1 MQEVIIGYQGEM
13 SLKGL
18 NRNQF
23 ESALIKI
30 LRYRLK
36 DAGRFAVWC
45 AQSTFY
51 IEPEDDA
58 ADLDLAFDRVKKV
71 FGLAA
76 VSRSAVC
83 EKDFDAI
90 CATAESY
97 LGQTL
102 NGVCTFKVEARR
114 ADKTF
119 PMDSPALMRELGAYY
134 DRVVCCGGDGTL
146 SETAAGLMGLSRP
159 PVLGYIPSG
168 STNDCAAT
176 LHIPRSYKKAA
187 ELAAGEKELLRW
199 DIGSLNG
206 QSFVYVAAFGAFT
219 EVAYDTPQDL
229 KNTFGHLAYIAAGI
243 ASIPS
248 ITPYHLKVEFDG
260 QTLEDDF
267 FYGMVCNTD
276 SVAGMK
282 NLPTDRIVLDDGLFE
297 VIPASQL
304 KFTSEKP
311 IPWTVDGEYGGSH
324 QVSRL
329 QNHRQA
335 LTILSG
341 RA

>member
-1 MQEVIIGYQGEM
+1 MKRMLFVYNPTAGKGAAASHLSMMVDTFTKAGWLTAVYPTQG
-13 SLKGL
+13 K
-18 NRNQF
+18 Q
-23 ESALIKI
+23 
-30 LRYRLK
+30 
-36 DAGRFAVWC
+36 DATRAV
-45 AQSTFY
+45 
-51 IEPEDDA
+51 
-58 ADLDLAFDRVKKV
+58 
-71 FGLAA
+71 
-76 VSRSAVC
+76 
-83 EKDFDAI
+83 
-90 CATAESY
+90 
-97 LGQTL
+97 
-102 NGVCTFKVEARR
+102 
-114 ADKTF
+114 
-119 PMDSPALMRELGAYY
+119 RELGAYY

-219 EVAYDTPQDL
+219 KVAYATPQDL

-297 VIPASQL
+297 VILVRKPMNIWEIGAGLQTLLRPGEVEEGSALLSFHASQL

-324 QVSRL
+324 QVSLL

>member
-1 MQEVIIGYQGEM
+1 MKRMLFVYNPTAGKGAAASHLSMMVDTFTKAGWLTAVYPTQG
-13 SLKGL
+13 K
-18 NRNQF
+18 Q
-23 ESALIKI
+23 
-30 LRYRLK
+30 
-36 DAGRFAVWC
+36 DATRAV
-45 AQSTFY
+45 
-51 IEPEDDA
+51 
-58 ADLDLAFDRVKKV
+58 
-71 FGLAA
+71 
-76 VSRSAVC
+76 
-83 EKDFDAI
+83 
-90 CATAESY
+90 
-97 LGQTL
+97 
-102 NGVCTFKVEARR
+102 
-114 ADKTF
+114 
-119 PMDSPALMRELGAYY
+119 RELGAYY

-297 VIPASQL
+297 VILVRQPMHIWERGAGLQTLLRPGEVEEGSALLSFHASQL

-324 QVSRL
+324 QVSLL

>member
-1 MQEVIIGYQGEM
+1 MKRMLFVYNPTAGKGAAASHLSMMVDTFTKAGWLTAVYPTQG
-13 SLKGL
+13 K
-18 NRNQF
+18 Q
-23 ESALIKI
+23 
-30 LRYRLK
+30 
-36 DAGRFAVWC
+36 DATRAV
-45 AQSTFY
+45 
-51 IEPEDDA
+51 
-58 ADLDLAFDRVKKV
+58 
-71 FGLAA
+71 
-76 VSRSAVC
+76 
-83 EKDFDAI
+83 
-90 CATAESY
+90 
-97 LGQTL
+97 
-102 NGVCTFKVEARR
+102 
-114 ADKTF
+114 
-119 PMDSPALMRELGAYY
+119 RELGAYY

-219 EVAYDTPQDL
+219 EVAYDTL
-229 KNTFGHLAYIAAGI
+229 GHLAYIAAGI

-297 VIPASQL
+297 VILVRKPMNTWEIGAGLQTLLRPGEVEEGSALLSFHASQL

-324 QVSRL
+324 QVSLL

>member
-1 MQEVIIGYQGEM
+1 MKRMLFVYNPMAGKGAASNHLSAMIDIFTKAGWLTTAYPTQG
-13 SLKGL
+13 K
-18 NRNQF
+18 Q
-23 ESALIKI
+23 
-30 LRYRLK
+30 
-36 DAGRFAVWC
+36 DA
-45 AQSTFY
+45 T
-51 IEPEDDA
+51 
-58 ADLDLAFDRVKKV
+58 RVV
-71 FGLAA
+71 
-76 VSRSAVC
+76 
-83 EKDFDAI
+83 
-90 CATAESY
+90 
-97 LGQTL
+97 
-102 NGVCTFKVEARR
+102 
-114 ADKTF
+114 
-119 PMDSPALMRELGAYY
+119 RELGTSY

-176 LHIPRSYKKAA
+176 LRIPRSYRKAA
-187 ELAAGEKELLRW
+187 ELAAGEEDLLHW

-229 KNTFGHLAYIAAGI
+229 KNTLGHLAYIAAGI

-248 ITPYHLKVEFDG
+248 ITPYHLKVEYDG

-297 VIPASQL
+297 VILVRKPLNIGEIGAGLQTLFRPGEAGEGSALLSFHASQL
-304 KFTSEKP
+304 KVTSETP
-311 IPWTVDGEYGGSH
+311 ISWTLDGEYGGSH
-324 QVSRL
+324 QVSL
-329 QNHRQA
+329 IQNHRQA

-341 RA
+341 RKQGAGAGKNG

>member
-1 MQEVIIGYQGEM
+1 MKRMLFVYNPTAGKGAAASHLSMMVDTFTKAGWLTAVYPTQG
-13 SLKGL
+13 K
-18 NRNQF
+18 Q
-23 ESALIKI
+23 
-30 LRYRLK
+30 
-36 DAGRFAVWC
+36 DATRAV
-45 AQSTFY
+45 
-51 IEPEDDA
+51 
-58 ADLDLAFDRVKKV
+58 
-71 FGLAA
+71 
-76 VSRSAVC
+76 
-83 EKDFDAI
+83 
-90 CATAESY
+90 
-97 LGQTL
+97 
-102 NGVCTFKVEARR
+102 
-114 ADKTF
+114 
-119 PMDSPALMRELGAYY
+119 RELGAYY

-297 VIPASQL
+297 VIL
-304 KFTSEKP
+304 VRKP
-311 IPWTVDGEYGGSH
+311 MNIWEIGVGLQTLLRPGEVFQST
-324 QVSRL
+324 
-329 QNHRQA
+329 
-335 LTILSG
+335 TIYRFSVEQI
-341 RA
+341 

>member
-1 MQEVIIGYQGEM
+1 MKRMLFVYNPTAGKGAAACHLSMMVDTFTKAGWLTAVYPTQG
-13 SLKGL
+13 K
-18 NRNQF
+18 Q
-23 ESALIKI
+23 
-30 LRYRLK
+30 
-36 DAGRFAVWC
+36 DATRAV
-45 AQSTFY
+45 
-51 IEPEDDA
+51 
-58 ADLDLAFDRVKKV
+58 
-71 FGLAA
+71 
-76 VSRSAVC
+76 
-83 EKDFDAI
+83 
-90 CATAESY
+90 
-97 LGQTL
+97 
-102 NGVCTFKVEARR
+102 
-114 ADKTF
+114 
-119 PMDSPALMRELGAYY
+119 RELGAYY

-297 VIPASQL
+297 VILVRKPMNIWEIGAGLQTLLRPGEVEEGSALLSFHASQL

-324 QVSRL
+324 QVSLL

>member
-1 MQEVIIGYQGEM
+1 MKRMLFVYNPTAGKGAAASHLSMMVDTFTKAGWLTAVYPTQG
-13 SLKGL
+13 K
-18 NRNQF
+18 Q
-23 ESALIKI
+23 
-30 LRYRLK
+30 
-36 DAGRFAVWC
+36 DATRAV
-45 AQSTFY
+45 
-51 IEPEDDA
+51 
-58 ADLDLAFDRVKKV
+58 
-71 FGLAA
+71 
-76 VSRSAVC
+76 
-83 EKDFDAI
+83 
-90 CATAESY
+90 
-97 LGQTL
+97 
-102 NGVCTFKVEARR
+102 
-114 ADKTF
+114 
-119 PMDSPALMRELGAYY
+119 RELGAYY

-229 KNTFGHLAYIAAGI
+229 KNTFGHVAYILEGI

-297 VIPASQL
+297 VILVRKPMNIWEIGAGLQTLLRPGEVEEGSALLSFHASQL

-324 QVSRL
+324 QVSLL

>member
-1 MQEVIIGYQGEM
+1 MKRMLFVYNPTAGKGAAASHLSMMVDTFTKAGWLTAVYPTQG
-13 SLKGL
+13 K
-18 NRNQF
+18 Q
-23 ESALIKI
+23 
-30 LRYRLK
+30 
-36 DAGRFAVWC
+36 DATRAV
-45 AQSTFY
+45 
-51 IEPEDDA
+51 
-58 ADLDLAFDRVKKV
+58 
-71 FGLAA
+71 
-76 VSRSAVC
+76 
-83 EKDFDAI
+83 
-90 CATAESY
+90 
-97 LGQTL
+97 
-102 NGVCTFKVEARR
+102 
-114 ADKTF
+114 
-119 PMDSPALMRELGAYY
+119 RELGAYY

-219 EVAYDTPQDL
+219 EVAYDTPQAL
-229 KNTFGHLAYIAAGI
+229 KKTFGHLAYIAAGI

-297 VIPASQL
+297 VILVRKPMNIWEIGAGLQTLLRPGEVEEGSALLSFHASQL

-324 QVSRL
+324 QVSLL

>member
-1 MQEVIIGYQGEM
+1 MKRMLFVYNPTAGKGAAASHLSMMVDTFTKAGWLTAVYPTQG
-13 SLKGL
+13 K
-18 NRNQF
+18 Q
-23 ESALIKI
+23 
-30 LRYRLK
+30 
-36 DAGRFAVWC
+36 DATRAV
-45 AQSTFY
+45 
-51 IEPEDDA
+51 
-58 ADLDLAFDRVKKV
+58 
-71 FGLAA
+71 
-76 VSRSAVC
+76 
-83 EKDFDAI
+83 
-90 CATAESY
+90 
-97 LGQTL
+97 
-102 NGVCTFKVEARR
+102 
-114 ADKTF
+114 
-119 PMDSPALMRELGAYY
+119 RELGAYY

-282 NLPTDRIVLDDGLFE
+282 NLPTDRIVLDDGLCE
-297 VIPASQL
+297 VILVRKPMNIWEIGAGLQTLLRPGEVEEGSALLSFHASQL

-324 QVSRL
+324 QVSLL

>member
-1 MQEVIIGYQGEM
+1 MKRMLFVYNPTAGKGAAASHLSMMVDTFTKAGWLTAVYPTQG
-13 SLKGL
+13 K
-18 NRNQF
+18 Q
-23 ESALIKI
+23 
-30 LRYRLK
+30 
-36 DAGRFAVWC
+36 DATRAV
-45 AQSTFY
+45 
-51 IEPEDDA
+51 
-58 ADLDLAFDRVKKV
+58 
-71 FGLAA
+71 
-76 VSRSAVC
+76 
-83 EKDFDAI
+83 
-90 CATAESY
+90 
-97 LGQTL
+97 
-102 NGVCTFKVEARR
+102 
-114 ADKTF
+114 
-119 PMDSPALMRELGAYY
+119 RELGAYY

-168 STNDCAAT
+168 STNDCATT

-297 VIPASQL
+297 VILVRKPMNIWEIGAGLQTLLRPGEVEEGSALLSFHASQL

-324 QVSRL
+324 QVSLL

>member
-1 MQEVIIGYQGEM
+1 MKRMLFVYNPTAGKGAAASHLSMMVDTFTKAGWLTAVYPTQG
-13 SLKGL
+13 K
-18 NRNQF
+18 Q
-23 ESALIKI
+23 
-30 LRYRLK
+30 
-36 DAGRFAVWC
+36 DATRAV
-45 AQSTFY
+45 
-51 IEPEDDA
+51 
-58 ADLDLAFDRVKKV
+58 
-71 FGLAA
+71 
-76 VSRSAVC
+76 
-83 EKDFDAI
+83 
-90 CATAESY
+90 
-97 LGQTL
+97 
-102 NGVCTFKVEARR
+102 
-114 ADKTF
+114 
-119 PMDSPALMRELGAYY
+119 RELGAYY

-248 ITPYHLKVEFDG
+248 ITPYHLKVEFAG

-297 VIPASQL
+297 VILVRKPMNIWEIGAGLQTLLRPGEVEEGSALLSFHASQL

-324 QVSRL
+324 QVSLL

>member
-1 MQEVIIGYQGEM
+1 MLFLYNPTAGKGAAAGHLSLMVDLFTKAGWLTAVYPTQG
-13 SLKGL
+13 K
-18 NRNQF
+18 
-23 ESALIKI
+23 
-30 LRYRLK
+30 K
-36 DAGRFAVWC
+36 DAV
-45 AQSTFY
+45 
-51 IEPEDDA
+51 
-58 ADLDLAFDRVKKV
+58 RVV
-71 FGLAA
+71 
-76 VSRSAVC
+76 
-83 EKDFDAI
+83 
-90 CATAESY
+90 
-97 LGQTL
+97 
-102 NGVCTFKVEARR
+102 
-114 ADKTF
+114 
-119 PMDSPALMRELGAYY
+119 RELGAYY

-146 SETAAGLMGLSRP
+146 SETASGLMELSRP

-297 VIPASQL
+297 VILVRKPMNIWEIGAGLQTLLRPGEVEEGSALLSFHASQL

-324 QVSRL
+324 QVSLL

>member
-1 MQEVIIGYQGEM
+1 MKRMLFVYNPTAGKGAAASHLSMMVDTFTKAGWLTAVYPTQG
-13 SLKGL
+13 K
-18 NRNQF
+18 Q
-23 ESALIKI
+23 
-30 LRYRLK
+30 
-36 DAGRFAVWC
+36 DATRAV
-45 AQSTFY
+45 
-51 IEPEDDA
+51 
-58 ADLDLAFDRVKKV
+58 
-71 FGLAA
+71 
-76 VSRSAVC
+76 
-83 EKDFDAI
+83 
-90 CATAESY
+90 
-97 LGQTL
+97 
-102 NGVCTFKVEARR
+102 
-114 ADKTF
+114 
-119 PMDSPALMRELGAYY
+119 RELGAYY

-229 KNTFGHLAYIAAGI
+229 KFTFGHLAYIAGGI

-248 ITPYHLKVEFDG
+248 ITPDHLKVEFDG

-297 VIPASQL
+297 VILVRKPMNIWEIGAGLQTLLRPGEVEEGSALLSFHASQL

-324 QVSRL
+324 QVSLL

>member
-1 MQEVIIGYQGEM
+1 MKRMLFVYNPTAGKGAAASHLSMMVDTFTKAGWLTAVYPTQG
-13 SLKGL
+13 K
-18 NRNQF
+18 Q
-23 ESALIKI
+23 
-30 LRYRLK
+30 
-36 DAGRFAVWC
+36 DATRAV
-45 AQSTFY
+45 
-51 IEPEDDA
+51 
-58 ADLDLAFDRVKKV
+58 
-71 FGLAA
+71 
-76 VSRSAVC
+76 
-83 EKDFDAI
+83 
-90 CATAESY
+90 
-97 LGQTL
+97 
-102 NGVCTFKVEARR
+102 
-114 ADKTF
+114 
-119 PMDSPALMRELGAYY
+119 RELGAYY

-219 EVAYDTPQDL
+219 EVAYDTPQAL

-297 VIPASQL
+297 VILVRKPMNIWEIGAGLQTLLRPGEVEEGSALLSFHASQL

-324 QVSRL
+324 QVSLL

>member
-1 MQEVIIGYQGEM
+1 MKRMLFVYNPTAGKGAAANHLSMMVDTFTKAGWLTAVYPTQG
-13 SLKGL
+13 K
-18 NRNQF
+18 Q
-23 ESALIKI
+23 
-30 LRYRLK
+30 
-36 DAGRFAVWC
+36 DATRAV
-45 AQSTFY
+45 
-51 IEPEDDA
+51 
-58 ADLDLAFDRVKKV
+58 
-71 FGLAA
+71 
-76 VSRSAVC
+76 
-83 EKDFDAI
+83 
-90 CATAESY
+90 
-97 LGQTL
+97 
-102 NGVCTFKVEARR
+102 
-114 ADKTF
+114 
-119 PMDSPALMRELGAYY
+119 RELGAYY

-297 VIPASQL
+297 VILVRKPMNIWEIGAGLQTLLRPGEVEEGSALLSFHASQL

-324 QVSRL
+324 QVSLL